1 MRLKLTERLMAKRKL
16 VIFPYNGNGIEALDC
31 IDHEVYEVIGFID
44 DDQGKC
50 SSNHK
55 IFRRS
60 IIEDYSELLVL
71 AVPGSP
77 SSFRNRNENINSLK
91 LNPDRFI
98 TAIHPR
104 ASIGR
109 NVSIGYN
116 CLIMAGV
123 VITSN
128 AIIKNHVCILPNS
141 VIHHDVKVNDY
152 TLIGS
157 NVVIAGGTSIGKNCY
172 IGSGTN
178 VINGV
183 QIGDKALV
191 GLGSNV
197 IRSISENTTVAGNPA
212 LVLESKNNLHTLPP
226 RAQLEGLEQIPKH

>member
-1 MRLKLTERLMAKRKL
+1 MAKHKL

-31 IDHEVYEVIGFID
+31 IDDEMYDVIGFVD

-50 SSNHK
+50 SSDYK

-60 IIEDYSELLVL
+60 IIEDYRELFVL

-77 SSFRNRNENINSLK
+77 SSFRQRGEYINSLK
-91 LNPDRFI
+91 VNPNRFI
-98 TAIHPR
+98 TAVHPR
-104 ASIGR
+104 ASIGN

-128 AIIKNHVCILPNS
+128 AMIKNHVCILPNS
-141 VIHHDVKVNDY
+141 VIHHDVEVNDY

-157 NVVIAGGTSIGKNCY
+157 NVVIAGGTSIGNNCY

-183 QIGDKALV
+183 EIGNKALV

-197 IRSISENTTVAGNPA
+197 IRSVSENTTVAGNPA
-212 LVLESKNNLHTLPP
+212 LVLESRNILDTL
-226 RAQLEGLEQIPKH
+226 